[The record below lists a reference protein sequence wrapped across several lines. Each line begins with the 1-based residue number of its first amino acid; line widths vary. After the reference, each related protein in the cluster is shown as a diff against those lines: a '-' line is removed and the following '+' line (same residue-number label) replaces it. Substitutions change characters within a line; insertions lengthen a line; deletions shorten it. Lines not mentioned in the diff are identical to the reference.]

1 MARSDARGR
10 PDADR
15 GRPRPMAAVQ
25 RRRRRGP
32 PPVRFPDG
40 GATVARLGFL
50 EATWLARFSRPAGE
64 RVVHRAVLRA
74 PPRRILEIGLG
85 TLLRTRRVLRVVGAR
100 LDATTVHYVGLDRFE
115 GRQPGDPPGVT
126 LKEAHR
132 GLHGQA
138 RVQLVP
144 GNVDTA
150 LSRVCNHLA
159 PFDLVL
165 ISADTDER
173 QLDRCWF
180 FLQRLTTPT
189 SRILVEERPGA
200 AWATLSKQ
208 QLDDRAARTVMK
220 RAG

>member
-1 MARSDARGR
+1 M
-10 PDADR
+10 
-15 GRPRPMAAVQ
+15 
-25 RRRRRGP
+25 
-32 PPVRFPDG
+32 
-40 GATVARLGFL
+40 ARLGFL
-50 EATWLARFSRPAGE
+50 EATWLTRFSRPAGE
-64 RVVHRAVLRA
+64 RVVHRTVLRT
-74 PPRRILEIGLG
+74 PPQRILEIGLG
-85 TLLRTRRVLRVVGAR
+85 RLLRTRRLLRAVGSR
-100 LDATTVHYVGLDRFE
+100 IDATTVHYVGLDRFE
-115 GRQPGDPPGVT
+115 GRQPTDPPGVT

-132 GLHGQA
+132 TLHGQA

-173 QLDRCWF
+173 QLERCWF
-180 FLQRLTTPT
+180 FLQRLTTAT
-189 SRILVEERPGA
+189 SRILVQGQPGA
-200 AWATLSKQ
+200 AWTPLTKQ